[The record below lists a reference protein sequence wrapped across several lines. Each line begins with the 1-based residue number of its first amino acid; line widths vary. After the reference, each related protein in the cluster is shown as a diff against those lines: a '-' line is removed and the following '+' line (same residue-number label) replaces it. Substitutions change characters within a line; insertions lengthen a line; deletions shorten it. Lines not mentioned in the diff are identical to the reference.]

1 MIASVRGT
9 LIEKNPTHVI
19 LDHQG
24 IGMEILIP
32 LSTFANLPGVG
43 TTVSLFTH
51 LHVREDALILI
62 GFASSAEKE
71 LFQML
76 LSVSGIGV
84 RSALGILSGSRV
96 EDLYTYL
103 ARSDEA
109 ALTRI
114 QGLGKKTAQ
123 RLIIDLKEKAAQ
135 RLQGLPAGAAEMTAI
150 PGERGE
156 QAVVALMSLGFTKAE
171 AQKALLKAAAK
182 AGDQADLETL
192 IRTALQG

>member
-51 LHVREDALILI
+51 LHVREDALTLI

-96 EDLYTYL
+96 EELYGYI
-103 ARSDEA
+103 ARGDEV

-123 RLIIDLKEKAAQ
+123 RLIIDLKEKATQ
-135 RLQGLPAGAAEMTAI
+135 RLQGQPAGAAEMAVI

-156 QAVVALMSLGFTKAE
+156 QAVLALMSLGFTKAE

-182 AGDQADLETL
+182 TGDRADLETL